1 MFQMLIYGYALF
13 WLTSVTTSETDS
25 DVEVRLLDNQNSPL
39 MATFDMSKANGRIKQ
54 FVSDTIEAKIKDI
67 KELWERKECMCD
79 ALEAKIKDIEANFNR
94 KSSNVERNLTAYFTD
109 LLNGYAYQIPND
121 NDNENTKDTKLRP
134 KGCEDV
140 IQKRSN
146 GIYTIYPVSNNNG
159 FEVYCDFKTDNGN
172 WTVFQK
178 RINGTTDFFRGWEEY
193 ENGFG
198 NLEAE
203 FWLGNRKI
211 SDITSTG
218 KYELRIDLTDFDGIT
233 GFAKYSTFSV
243 GNASTNYIL
252 TVRGYN
258 GNIGNGLWYN
268 SGMSFTT
275 KDRDNDRDSTVNCA
289 NTRNGAWWYN
299 RCTNVNLNGQYLQR
313 WKYDINGITWYE
325 WKTSF
330 HPMKSSVMMFRK
342 VY

>member
-1 MFQMLIYGYALF
+1 MFQMLIYGYAVF
-13 WLTSVTTSETDS
+13 WLTSVTTLETES

-39 MATFDMSKANGRIKQ
+39 MATFDMSKANVRIKQ
-54 FVSDTIEAKIKDI
+54 FVSDTIEGKMKDI
-67 KELWERKECMCD
+67 KELWKRKKCMSD
-79 ALEAKIKDIEANFNR
+79 ALEVKMKDIEASFNQ
-94 KSSNVERNLTAYFTD
+94 KISNVERNLTAYFTD

-140 IQKRSN
+140 LQKRSN

-172 WTVFQK
+172 WTLFQK

-203 FWLGNRKI
+203 FWL
-211 SDITSTG
+211 
-218 KYELRIDLTDFDGIT
+218 
-233 GFAKYSTFSV
+233 
-243 GNASTNYIL
+243 
-252 TVRGYN
+252 
-258 GNIGNGLWYN
+258 GNGLWYN

-313 WKYDINGITWYE
+313 SKYDINGITWYE

-330 HPMKSSVMMFRK
+330 HSMKSSVMMFRK